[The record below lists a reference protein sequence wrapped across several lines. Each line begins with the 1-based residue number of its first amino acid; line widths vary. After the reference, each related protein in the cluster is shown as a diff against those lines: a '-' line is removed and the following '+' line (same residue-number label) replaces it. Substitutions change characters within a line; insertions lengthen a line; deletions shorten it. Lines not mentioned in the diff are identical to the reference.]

1 MAYDASVE
9 ADYLAP
15 PQTEDP
21 QFYLNADSRTDVTVN
36 GKPSLSVEAAGLT
49 LIGGERGWSAAL
61 GLPYTA
67 TYAFRSTA
75 PGSMPDDTAGF
86 SRFNAAQIQQA
97 ELALTSWSDV
107 ANITFVRVGSGT
119 TGEAAYSN
127 QATILL
133 GNYSSG
139 VEGAVAFAYMPGN
152 PSISSPSGDVWVNS
166 TFGYNV
172 TPSANNY
179 GGSVLVHE
187 LGHAIGLDH
196 PSDYNA
202 GDGAAPTY
210 AADADYYEDSRQYTV
225 MSYFNEGNTGANFGN
240 RYAASPLLDDISAA
254 QQEYGVNTTT
264 RTGDT
269 VYGFNSTA
277 GRSWFEATSNS
288 TKVIFAVWDA
298 GGSDTLDFSGY
309 TNNQAIDLRSGYFSD
324 VGGLIGNVT
333 IAMGADIENA
343 RGGSGVDQ
351 MNGNALGNF
360 LRGEAGGDV
369 INGWAGDDVIYGG
382 DGNDM
387 ISGGEGFDQING
399 NMGVDV
405 AYGGNGTDWVVGGQD
420 DDQIF
425 GDSGDDIVYGNMGN
439 DIAYGGAGADIVRGG
454 QGNDVISGD
463 DGDDWLA
470 GDRGSDNIT
479 GGKGADI
486 FYSFAGAGVDLITD
500 FNRAENDRIQ
510 LDPGQAHTVY
520 QSGANTVIDL
530 GNGDQIILANYT
542 ATNLTGDW
550 LIGG

>member
-1 MAYDASVE
+1 
-9 ADYLAP
+9 
-15 PQTEDP
+15 
-21 QFYLNADSRTDVTVN
+21 
-36 GKPSLSVEAAGLT
+36 
-49 LIGGERGWSAAL
+49 
-61 GLPYTA
+61 
-67 TYAFRSTA
+67 
-75 PGSMPDDTAGF
+75 MPDDTGGF

-107 ANITFVRVGSGT
+107 ANITFVRVGAGT
-119 TGEAAYSN
+119 TGDTAYSD
-127 QATILL
+127 QAAILFS
-133 GNYSSG
+133 NYSSG
-139 VEGAVAFAYMPGN
+139 ADGAAAFGYYPG
-152 PSISSPSGDVWVNS
+152 STAASSRPGDVWFNS
-166 TFGYNV
+166 TLGYN
-172 TPSANNY
+172 TNPTAGNY
-179 GGSVLVHE
+179 GGMVLVHE
-187 LGHAIGLDH
+187 LGHAIGLAH
-196 PSDYNA
+196 PSTYDA
-202 GDGAAPTY
+202 SDDVAPTY

-225 MSYFNEGNTGANFGN
+225 MSYFNERNTGANYSGA
-240 RYAASPLLDDISAA
+240 YAASPLLDDISAA
-254 QQEYGVNTTT
+254 QQEYGANMTT

-277 GRSWFEATSNS
+277 DRAWYSATSAS
-288 TKVIFAVWDA
+288 SKLIFAVWDA

-309 TNNQAIDLRSGYFSD
+309 SVSQVIDLRPGYFSD
-324 VGGLIGNVT
+324 VGGLVGNVT
-333 IAMGADIENA
+333 IAMGANIENA
-343 RGGSGVDQ
+343 RGGAGVDQ

-369 INGWAGDDVIYGG
+369 INGWAGDDLIYGG

-405 AYGGNGTDWVVGGQD
+405 AYGGNGTDWVVGGQG

-486 FYSFAGAGVDLITD
+486 FYSFAGGGLDLITD
-500 FNRAENDRIQ
+500 FNRTEGDRIQ

-520 QSGANTVIDL
+520 QSGSNTVIDL
-530 GNGDQIILANYT
+530 GNGDQIILANYMV
-542 ATNLTGDW
+542 TNLAGDW